1 MCLEAGGYFL
11 LWCMEIGE
19 LDVSCDLFDFNYIFL
34 QAEYAHY
41 DCTNI
46 DDLCLVSFF

>member
-1 MCLEAGGYFL
+1 
-11 LWCMEIGE
+11 MEIEG
-19 LDVSCDLFDFNYIFL
+19 LDVSCNLFDINYIFS
-34 QAEYAHY
+34 QDEYADY